1 MSEHHNNGANKS
13 SKLILNSWKSENKWR
28 NKFVS
33 ESVNFCMSSVM
44 FPSPDRAFED
54 TKKKTNILL
63 EFKPQRGET
72 KRGIMTGLGQCIG
85 YLNKAHAS
93 ILVAPAFIDEKGT
106 KFNMGEFLAETFKK
120 FILNRLPIALFTFDE
135 FDGQTFKN
143 FRLRCNI
150 ADSLYGRSKAKFK
163 ANKPYWAWWR
173 DWSLDAFYKL
183 LKSTNNV
190 SSENERSEKVWDEF
204 FFKYFAPPETRTS
217 LKPVPSNIIG
227 LDSKKMI
234 TAKSKKKEFL
244 KKVEDGK
251 ITEEEGIK
259 LLGKEFSKDEKEN
272 IYRNYKK
279 NIFIFLDHN
288 FLWDKF
294 QYVTPLGKKL
304 VERVGKYEGDIKKLN
319 DEFAQ
324 IILVQGK
331 HQEFIEEIQEISNE
345 FETIDNENI
354 FIEKLEIELE
364 KRGHIAKNPN
374 RIKGEKKSRKFL
386 QAEKQL
392 WGHLNLIEIN
402 KKGEQKYFFINKG
415 YKFNHGRIEL
425 LKKDFYKNYGKE
437 ADKNFL

>member
-1 MSEHHNNGANKS
+1 
-13 SKLILNSWKSENKWR
+13 
-28 NKFVS
+28 
-33 ESVNFCMSSVM
+33 
-44 FPSPDRAFED
+44 
-54 TKKKTNILL
+54 
-63 EFKPQRGET
+63 
-72 KRGIMTGLGQCIG
+72 
-85 YLNKAHAS
+85 
-93 ILVAPAFIDEKGT
+93 
-106 KFNMGEFLAETFKK
+106 
-120 FILNRLPIALFTFDE
+120 
-135 FDGQTFKN
+135 
-143 FRLRCNI
+143 
-150 ADSLYGRSKAKFK
+150 
-163 ANKPYWAWWR
+163 
-173 DWSLDAFYKL
+173 
-183 LKSTNNV
+183 
-190 SSENERSEKVWDEF
+190 
-204 FFKYFAPPETRTS
+204 
-217 LKPVPSNIIG
+217 
-227 LDSKKMI
+227 MI
-234 TAKSKKKEFL
+234 TAKSKKEFL

-374 RIKGEKKSRKFL
+374 RIKGEKNQENFCK
-386 QAEKQL
+386 
-392 WGHLNLIEIN
+392 
-402 KKGEQKYFFINKG
+402 
-415 YKFNHGRIEL
+415 
-425 LKKDFYKNYGKE
+425 LKNSFGDI
-437 ADKNFL
+437 